1 MNRQSDINALLDRAE
16 HQLQSIAKEYDS
28 SLHAQAIAAP
38 LRVDIKNL
46 CENLRSVLD
55 YLAHDIRDK
64 YCASAKLADRFYFPI
79 LPDATQFSTRVSQ
92 WFPGL
97 QATAPVVLSELE
109 KSQPYQAGNAWLGHF
124 NKINNENKHGS
135 LVAQTRKEVASRVEA
150 QIAGGGA
157 VSWDPKSVRFGS
169 GAFIGGVPVNPA
181 TQMPIPDPRLNV
193 VKTVWFDFFFDGIGV
208 SALGLLRE
216 SVSGIKAIKNGLSPH
231 L

>member
-1 MNRQSDINALLDRAE
+1 MSRQSDISALLDRAE
-16 HQLQSIAKEYDS
+16 QQLQTITKEYNL

-64 YCASAKLADRFYFPI
+64 YCTSAKASDRFYFPI
-79 LPDATQFSTRVSQ
+79 LPDATQFSARVSQ

-97 QATAPVVLSELE
+97 QAAAPAVWAELE
-109 KSQPYQAGNAWLGHF
+109 ESQPYHVRNAWIGHF

-135 LVAQTRKEVASRVEA
+135 LVAQTRQEVASRIKA
-150 QIAGGGA
+150 KIAGGDA
-157 VSWDPKSVRFGS
+157 VSWDPKSVRFGN
-169 GAFIGGVPVNPA
+169 GVLIGGVPVDPT
-181 TQMPIPDPRLNV
+181 TQMPVPDPRLTV
-193 VKTVWFDFFFDGIGV
+193 AKTVWFDFFFDGMGV
-208 SALGLLRE
+208 SALSLLRD
-216 SVSGIKAIKNGLSPH
+216 SVKGIIAIDTGLAPH